1 MSVIKVDYG
10 EIGGGGIKVV
20 KGVITPSD
28 WNGTSTSS
36 TVSVTGLGFKP
47 KHVSVF
53 SNTTY
58 KIAYVYDENV
68 STTHYSGAQ
77 GTAVVNFQPMS
88 SNYYMAQFKS
98 IDDDGFTLIRY
109 GSGYTDGNI
118 YWTATE

>member
-10 EIGGGGIKVV
+10 EVGGGGIKAA

-28 WNGTSTSS
+28 WNGTSSTS
-36 TVSVTGLGFKP
+36 TVSITGLGFKP

-58 KIAYVYDENV
+58 KVAYVYDENV
-68 STTHYSGAQ
+68 STTNYSGGQ
-77 GTAVVNFQPMS
+77 GAAAVNFAAMS
-88 SNYYMAQFKS
+88 SNNYCGQFHS

-109 GSGYTDGNI
+109 VEGYTDNDI
-118 YWTATE
+118 YWVATE